1 MYTADQKTGRLME
14 AITMSGD
21 NFPNREGGLK
31 MKRKPMDLF
40 YFSIFS
46 SRKTGISQFR
56 FRGKRGERGFT
67 LIELLIVLVILSLL
81 AALVG
86 PTLVERLKPA
96 KRTAARAQIEEF
108 SSALDNFYVDVGRY
122 PTTEE
127 GLAALVD
134 KPESVKVWKGPYL
147 KKSVPNDPWGNAYIY
162 RSPGQKSGYDII
174 SYGAD
179 GKEGGEG
186 ENADVNSWEEDQTDK
201 K

>member
-1 MYTADQKTGRLME
+1 MNKKPIHLFWVE
-14 AITMSGD
+14 FF
-21 NFPNREGGLK
+21 FPNKKRSFKKFGL
-31 MKRKPMDLF
+31 
-40 YFSIFS
+40 
-46 SRKTGISQFR
+46 
-56 FRGKRGERGFT
+56 RGKRGERGFT

-86 PTLVERLKPA
+86 PALVERLKPA

-108 SSALDNFYVDVGRY
+108 ASALDNFYVDVGRY

-127 GLAALVD
+127 GLSALVD
-134 KPESVKVWKGPYL
+134 KPESVKIWKGPYL
-147 KKSVPNDPWGNAYIY
+147 KKSVPGDPWGNPYIY

-186 ENADVNSWEEDQTDK
+186 ENADVNSWEQDQTDK